1 MAGLDV
7 AAVTA
12 IYDAVVSHA
21 SGTGLFASEVLDH
34 EPLNAPGTG
43 LSCAIM
49 MGPLVPVGRASG
61 LGKTSGRLEFTAQV
75 ATPMTQ
81 LPAGGVDREMLQ
93 AAAVLLAAYSGDFE
107 LVTGE
112 IAEGLVRMVDLL
124 GAFGAPLQMAPGW
137 LEFAGTPLR
146 VVRITLPLILN
157 DMWGQ
162 SS

>member
-12 IYDAVVSHA
+12 IYDALVSHA
-21 SGTGLFASEVLDH
+21 SGTGLFSSEVLDH

-112 IAEGLVRMVDLL
+112 IAEGLIWMDRPARRVR
-124 GAFGAPLQMAPGW
+124 GAAADGAGV
-137 LEFAGTPLR
+137 AG
-146 VVRITLPLILN
+146 VRGHAAAGCADHAAADP
-157 DMWGQ
+157 Q
-162 SS
+162 